1 MEEKREKQFRRIIC
15 CLLPLCLF
23 LVWVNILPVSA
34 QTQLSASAQIQSA
47 APWGTETVK
56 ETRAYYDG
64 AYWRVP
70 AGWYHYQPTK
80 DVWKDLSVSN
90 SEDYFTDYY
99 VAVWKKA
106 DGGYELAG
114 QIGDVAHQAQGS
126 TSVSICWNKD
136 VDYYIQIVS
145 DSKETFRLDVSWT
158 LKITIPEVPSDVTVS
173 GADGKTEVSVSGKE
187 ELKWIQYTVPEDGRY
202 KIRFADAK
210 NMARVDIYKL
220 RDGRLT
226 DLGGL
231 VLDFNRNYQD
241 FKKGDILYVRCTSW
255 QDATSYELSI
265 KKTEEHYYEENKEHA
280 GTVRSNTKASTV
292 ANAQAQAVIEYLNT
306 VYKNTDRGLY
316 VGHMDQTDKNVLK
329 KLAQKITE
337 GCTTET
343 QKADAIVRWV
353 GRNIK

>member
-80 DVWKDLSVSN
+80 DVWKDLLVSN

-114 QIGDVAHQAQGS
+114 QIGDVAHQVQGS

-158 LKITIPEVPSDVTVS
+158 LEITRPEVPSDVTVS

-292 ANAQAQAVIEYLNT
+292 ANAQAQAVIEYLNA

>member
-80 DVWKDLSVSN
+80 DVWKDLLVSN

-114 QIGDVAHQAQGS
+114 QIGDVAHQVQGS

-158 LKITIPEVPSDVTVS
+158 LEITRRFFRNYPLLLLYPMYLNFASSNCLPHLPYIVRFIIFNLLLVPSTNP
-173 GADGKTEVSVSGKE
+173 
-187 ELKWIQYTVPEDGRY
+187 L
-202 KIRFADAK
+202 
-210 NMARVDIYKL
+210 L
-220 RDGRLT
+220 
-226 DLGGL
+226 
-231 VLDFNRNYQD
+231 
-241 FKKGDILYVRCTSW
+241 
-255 QDATSYELSI
+255 
-265 KKTEEHYYEENKEHA
+265 
-280 GTVRSNTKASTV
+280 
-292 ANAQAQAVIEYLNT
+292 
-306 VYKNTDRGLY
+306 
-316 VGHMDQTDKNVLK
+316 
-329 KLAQKITE
+329 
-337 GCTTET
+337 
-343 QKADAIVRWV
+343 
-353 GRNIK
+353 

>member
-80 DVWKDLSVSN
+80 DVWKDLLVSN

-114 QIGDVAHQAQGS
+114 QIGEECQGH
-126 TSVSICWNKD
+126 
-136 VDYYIQIVS
+136 
-145 DSKETFRLDVSWT
+145 E
-158 LKITIPEVPSDVTVS
+158 
-173 GADGKTEVSVSGKE
+173 A
-187 ELKWIQYTVPEDGRY
+187 
-202 KIRFADAK
+202 
-210 NMARVDIYKL
+210 
-220 RDGRLT
+220 
-226 DLGGL
+226 
-231 VLDFNRNYQD
+231 
-241 FKKGDILYVRCTSW
+241 
-255 QDATSYELSI
+255 
-265 KKTEEHYYEENKEHA
+265 
-280 GTVRSNTKASTV
+280 
-292 ANAQAQAVIEYLNT
+292 
-306 VYKNTDRGLY
+306 
-316 VGHMDQTDKNVLK
+316 
-329 KLAQKITE
+329 
-337 GCTTET
+337 
-343 QKADAIVRWV
+343 
-353 GRNIK
+353 

>member
-80 DVWKDLSVSN
+80 DVWKDLLVSN

-114 QIGDVAHQAQGS
+114 RCG
-126 TSVSICWNKD
+126 TS
-136 VDYYIQIVS
+136 
-145 DSKETFRLDVSWT
+145 
-158 LKITIPEVPSDVTVS
+158 
-173 GADGKTEVSVSGKE
+173 GSGKYE
-187 ELKWIQYTVPEDGRY
+187 RQYLLEQG
-202 KIRFADAK
+202 
-210 NMARVDIYKL
+210 
-220 RDGRLT
+220 
-226 DLGGL
+226 
-231 VLDFNRNYQD
+231 
-241 FKKGDILYVRCTSW
+241 
-255 QDATSYELSI
+255 
-265 KKTEEHYYEENKEHA
+265 
-280 GTVRSNTKASTV
+280 
-292 ANAQAQAVIEYLNT
+292 
-306 VYKNTDRGLY
+306 RGLLY
-316 VGHMDQTDKNVLK
+316 SDCFRQ
-329 KLAQKITE
+329 Q
-337 GCTTET
+337 
-343 QKADAIVRWV
+343 
-353 GRNIK
+353 RNISTGCQLDT